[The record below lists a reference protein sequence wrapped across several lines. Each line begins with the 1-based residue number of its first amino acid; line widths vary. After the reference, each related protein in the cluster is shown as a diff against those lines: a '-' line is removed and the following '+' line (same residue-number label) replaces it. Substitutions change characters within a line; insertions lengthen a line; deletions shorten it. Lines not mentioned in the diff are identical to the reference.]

1 MRSDNGTAARRRPRD
16 TGFSLVE
23 VMVALVV
30 MSVGLLGIA
39 KMQALALS
47 NTTTSR
53 MRSLVALEAASL
65 ASTMRADRAYWS
77 EVTVDPNVAISGG
90 AVTSTGDTNLQTT
103 ANCPP
108 CAPSH
113 TPAQIAMSDLQ
124 EWAGELNLVASS
136 ATATVSCA
144 VVAAT
149 PNSCKITVSW
159 VEQVVASNTQQ
170 ATQIQKAGAP
180 APTNYILYVDP

>member
-1 MRSDNGTAARRRPRD
+1 MSSNDDTHQRRRNG
-16 TGFSLVE
+16 GFSLVE

-53 MRSLVALEAASL
+53 MRSLMALEAASL

-77 EVTVDPNVAISGG
+77 EVTADPNVAIGG
-90 AVTSTGDTNLQTT
+90 GTVTSTGDTNLQAA
-103 ANCPP
+103 ANCPS
-108 CAPSH
+108 C
-113 TPAQIAMSDLQ
+113 TPAQIAMNDLE
-124 EWAGELNLVASS
+124 EWASELNSLASS

-159 VEQVVASNTQQ
+159 VEQLVASNAQQ
-170 ATQIQKAGAP
+170 ATQQAGAAAP
-180 APTNYILYVDP
+180 ANYILYVDP

>member
-1 MRSDNGTAARRRPRD
+1 MSSKHATRHRPHD

-39 KMQALALS
+39 KMQGLALS

-65 ASTMRADRAYWS
+65 ASTMRADRTYWS
-77 EVTVDPNVAISGG
+77 EVTADPNVAISGG
-90 AVTSTGDTNLQTT
+90 TVTSTGDTNLVAAT
-103 ANCPP
+103 NCPS
-108 CAPSH
+108 C
-113 TPAQIAMSDLQ
+113 TPAQIAMNDLG
-124 EWAGELNLVASS
+124 EWATELSSVASV

-144 VVAAT
+144 VVAGT

-159 VEQVVASNTQQ
+159 VEQVVASNAQQ
-170 ATQIQKAGAP
+170 ATQIQQGGAP